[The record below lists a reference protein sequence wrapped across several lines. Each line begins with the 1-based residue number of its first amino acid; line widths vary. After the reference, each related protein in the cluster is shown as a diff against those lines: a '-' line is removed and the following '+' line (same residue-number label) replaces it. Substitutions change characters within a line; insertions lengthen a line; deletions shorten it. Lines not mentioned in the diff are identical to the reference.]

1 MNTSTS
7 KRDRKVYKVMFI
19 NQGKVY
25 ELYARKVGQGELY
38 GFIQLDELIFGEK
51 TALVVDPSEERLR
64 GEFAGV
70 SRCHVPI
77 HAVIRIDEVEK
88 EGAAKI
94 RAAGEGDNVTAFPH
108 PLIPPGKSS

>member
-1 MNTSTS
+1 MSTNAS
-7 KRDRKVYKVMFI
+7 KRGRKVYKVAFI
-19 NQGKVY
+19 SQGKVY
-25 ELYARKVGQGELY
+25 EVYARKVGQGELY
-38 GFIQLDELIFGEK
+38 GFIQIEELLFGERSSV
-51 TALVVDPSEERLR
+51 VVDPSEERLR

-94 RAAGEGDNVTAFPH
+94 RAAGEGDNVAAFPH
-108 PLIPPGKSS
+108 PLIPPGKPS